1 MPATQDRKDRM
12 KASHSDRPRSASV
25 GPKRRPRVLTLLM
38 ALCSA
43 AALAVGVFAVVDG
56 AARISAAPSPK
67 PSGLRV
73 KINKSTYTVPSCP
86 DVSHLGALH
95 VDGKLLLKADNTGFA
110 YYGITVYGGLE
121 LGGSVHDWTRGLDSA
136 MAQIKASTWWHAN
149 TVRIQL
155 SEQNVFNYANPNDG
169 LDTTF
174 LKDVCQEV
182 QQARR
187 QGQEV
192 VISDQTEWP
201 DWSESGPTARS
212 IDFWKVIGTIFRNQ
226 QGLSFDL
233 YNEPRL
239 NYPEPT
245 SDYHGQLPPINTTWV
260 WNAWKNGAT
269 VGNQKFLGMQAL
281 YNAVRANGD
290 NNVLWIEGPFYDD
303 SLGMASQYQI
313 QGSGF
318 VWSIHHPTLTNA
330 TNWTKFFGYL
340 AKQYPM
346 VDGEWGQYASTK
358 PECRAGAQNIVPLYL
373 KYLRSHNIGM
383 IGWSLQPGAML
394 ADPHHYTTTN
404 TWVARDTTDPTHLRI
419 PSRMFANYSCS
430 NKDIGEGA
438 GLQLMN
444 YFKGYSH
451 LPSS

>member
-1 MPATQDRKDRM
+1 MNAPQPEARQS
-12 KASHSDRPRSASV
+12 AAAQSRPR
-25 GPKRRPRVLTLLM
+25 GRRRVALT
-38 ALCSA
+38 ALCSVAVLAAVAFA
-43 AALAVGVFAVVDG
+43 AARG
-56 AARISAAPSPK
+56 AASTSAAPSPR
-67 PSGLRV
+67 PAGLKV
-73 KINKSTYTVPSCP
+73 KLGKSTYTLPSCP

-95 VDGKLLLKADNTGFA
+95 VSGKLLLKADNTGFA

-121 LGGSVHDWTRGLDSA
+121 LGGSTQDWTKGLESA
-136 MAQIKASTWWHAN
+136 MAQIKASTYWHAN

-155 SEQNVFNYANPNDG
+155 SEQNVFNYGNPSDG

-174 LKDVCQEV
+174 LNDVCQEV
-182 QQARR
+182 QQVRR

-192 VISDQTEWP
+192 VLSDQTEWP
-201 DWSESGPTARS
+201 DWNERLPTERTVE
-212 IDFWKVIGTIFRNQ
+212 FWQVIGTIFRNQ

-239 NYPEPT
+239 YRPEPA
-245 SDYHGQLPPINTTWV
+245 SYYNGHFPPLNPAWV
-260 WNAWKNGAT
+260 WSTWLNGGTADDQT
-269 VGNQKFLGMQAL
+269 FVGMQQL
-281 YNAVRANGD
+281 YDDVRATDPD
-290 NNVLWIEGPFYDD
+290 NVIWIEGPYFDD
-303 SLGMASQYQI
+303 TLGLASQYPI

-318 VWSIHHPTLTNA
+318 VWSVHHPVLTDA
-330 TNWTKFFGYL
+330 TAWDQYFGYL

-358 PECRAGAQNIVPLYL
+358 SECRVGAQNTVPVFL

-394 ADPHHYTTTN
+394 ADPQHYTTTN
-404 TWVARDTTDPTHLRI
+404 NWVARDSTDPTQLRT

-430 NKDIGEGA
+430 NEDIGEGA